1 MVTAV
6 KRNGRGHGR
15 APSCPAAHP
24 GSGQQACRA
33 AQFEEPAQRVV
44 TQPGPRERGHVRA
57 DQPELLHSFGP
68 PLPADQH
75 VHQQIPD
82 LREQRVARPVPGG
95 QRDGAVGRPVDP
107 LAAGGRLPAADE
119 VRESSP
125 YRQRPHQRSGRCVVR
140 GLLREVEALAV
151 RAVPLHRQIAQGSH
165 MAAVVPRG
173 AAQRLLP
180 EGLEVGVRGVHSARV
195 VQSDAPRHRVPGITV
210 GRRLD
215 QRADL
220 PQQFGPG
227 GGVPGPEDRE
237 AGREEQR
244 VRVVRRGREPAG
256 EPFVPAEGEGGEPGE
271 VAVAVLPAGC
281 RPCGGQQCGRRPV
294 VPLGRRDEHGRQ
306 PGVGDVE
313 QHLFVAVAAR
323 PVGGP
328 VRRAAPRP
336 GQGAQGAQG
345 HGAEGG
351 QRSNEGHGADH

>member
-6 KRNGRGHGR
+6 KRNGRGRGR
-15 APSCPAAHP
+15 APSRPAAHP
-24 GSGQQACRA
+24 RGGQQACRA
-33 AQFEEPAQRVV
+33 AQFEEPAQWIV

-57 DQPELLHSFGP
+57 DQPELLHRVGP

-95 QRDGAVGRPVDP
+95 QRDGAVCGPVDP
-107 LAAGGRLPAADE
+107 LPDGGRLPAAGE
-119 VRESSP
+119 VRERSP
-125 YRQRPHQRSGRCVVR
+125 YRQCPHQRSGRCVVG
-140 GLLREVEALAV
+140 GLLREVEALGV
-151 RAVPLHRQIAQGSH
+151 RAVPLRRQVAQGGH

-180 EGLEVGVRGVHSARV
+180 EGFEAGVRGVHTAGV
-195 VQSDAPRHRVPGITV
+195 VQGDAPRHRVPGIAV
-210 GRRLD
+210 GRRVD

-244 VRVVRRGREPAG
+244 VRIVRRGREPAG
-256 EPFVPAEGEGGEPGE
+256 EPLVSAQREGGEPGE
-271 VAVAVLPAGC
+271 VAVAVLPPGRGAG
-281 RPCGGQQCGRRPV
+281 GGQQSGRRPV
-294 VPLGRRDEHGRQ
+294 VPLGRRHEHRRQ

-313 QHLFVAVAAR
+313 QHLVVAVVGR
-323 PVGGP
+323 PGGGP
-328 VRRAAPRP
+328 ERRAAPRP
-336 GQGAQGAQG
+336 GQGAQRTQG

-351 QRSNEGHGADH
+351 QRRNEGHGADH